1 MIRQFIYLPGYRW
14 KILIYY
20 WAMRS
25 DADEIL
31 HTLQRFGASGR
42 TLESAED
49 NLMGVVMDTGLT
61 YTNEARRAT
70 VMVISRCSSPEE
82 FWNTMDHE
90 KGHAVQHIGSALG
103 LDYLGEDQQYLAG
116 AIAERMHPVAR
127 GFICDR
133 C

>member
-14 KILIYY
+14 MIIVFY
-20 WAMRS
+20 WAGRG

-31 HTLQRFGASGR
+31 QTLQRFACS
-42 TLESAED
+42 EEACKSAER
-49 NLMGVVMDTGLT
+49 NLRGEVMDTGLT
-61 YTNEARRAT
+61 YTNNSMRAT
-70 VMVISRCSSPEE
+70 VMAISESSSPEE

-103 LDYLGEDQQYLAG
+103 LDYLGEAQQYLAG
-116 AIAERMHPVAR
+116 TLAKEMYPIARQ
-127 GFICDR
+127 FICEG